1 MIYIFDKK
9 QKINKVFTDED
20 LTAGHLD
27 FKLNTAT
34 TFEFS
39 VPANKAL
46 PSGSKYVA
54 VPHPL
59 DDSKFVFLRL
69 TERVDKTDTV
79 DYSAYELAYQELQSY
94 GYIPDKRP
102 KDADALTLMKT
113 ALNGTNWEL
122 NKVNVAGKASTSFY
136 YVDHLTAISSVVD
149 LLGGEIVFYVEIQ
162 GNTISGRYMDYLARQ
177 GEDTSKVFSKGSNL
191 LTVERQTDMSSV
203 YTAILPRGKGVQ
215 VSGQD
220 DEETPDGYGRR
231 LNIADVEWKKS
242 NGKPLDK
249 AKGSL
254 ILGDP
259 DANKEWGHIDGQYR
273 LLLQNYD
280 DVDNVNVL
288 INSAYKT
295 LKSVNHPQIQYSATV
310 ADVGGLSLG
319 DTVLIM
325 HGERNLSY
333 KTRVFEVNY
342 DLLAP
347 DQTEISLGDDLTENS
362 IASQVI
368 TLGSSQNTLSE
379 QTQWTVA
386 QVGREPLHFGSDY
399 PEHPK
404 VGDIFFKYLPNGDTV
419 VYRWNG
425 TIWKELASSNT
436 AAEIS
441 DAVDDAIKKAKNYTD
456 ELNEK
461 QANDLAAFQQKA
473 NEALDSAA
481 EERGSLAT
489 EAQQISSSAAHQFE
503 VAAAE
508 RKKFSSQANS
518 MATSASSHADSMANS
533 ASAYAKAQASNVL
546 NQAQSELATAKQQ
559 LGSEVSKAQS
569 DITATNKQLAGKVSQ
584 TDFDKTTGDLST
596 KYGQVKA
603 TADAVTTDV
612 AKYKQNNDKKV
623 SANTASIAT
632 MSDQITS
639 KVSKDDFDKAT
650 GDLNGKFSQQ
660 KQTVDSISKTV
671 TELQAK
677 ANEQGQVNQLLN
689 TEFTPDLE
697 SWNVNNSSYI
707 NYVGINKDA
716 VIKGSNVLNIKHSS
730 TVGWGN
736 FKQKV
741 INFNAG
747 GVISASLYARA
758 TSTSW
763 GFALDSYDS
772 DGNRTTIK
780 QVTIP
785 EANTLLKIENVTIPT
800 KAVEL
805 YFSIWGQNEGTVVIA
820 QPMLVFDSTVG
831 NYVQGNYNNNSRVA
845 ELELGIDHITGL
857 VDDPKNGLSAVW
869 NLATEGQTT
878 AIKAQQDATT
888 AIQTA
893 QGFQSTVESMGKTNQ
908 LLNTEF
914 TPDLQS
920 WSASNKFITYAG
932 INKDATVKGS
942 NVLNIKHSAD
952 DGWGAYRQ
960 KISNLI
966 VSSVLSASVYA
977 RQTSGNWLFTIES
990 YDAKGTRTIIKQAN
1004 IPSTNTLLK
1013 IENLTVPSDSAS
1025 LYFSIW
1031 GQSEGTAVI
1040 AKPMLTFE
1048 SAVGNYVAGNYNSN
1062 DVIESVRTQLAG
1074 QITDEIK
1081 DRTSGDESVR
1091 TQLTKQFEQRI
1102 SANNDTLNT
1111 RFTQTEKSIEQE
1123 VKDRKSGDEST
1134 QTTLKNYV
1142 NTTVKNTKD
1151 DLESQ
1156 NTQTAS
1162 QIEQE
1167 IQDRKN
1173 GDSASET
1180 LLKNLIEQRVND
1192 VTSGYSGAIQT
1203 MADGIYASVSRPN
1216 QLINTEFTPDLQGWS
1231 SSNDFISYVG
1241 LNKGAV
1247 IRGSNVLNIKHSA
1260 DTGWGTYRQKVNNF
1274 VAGSTVSA
1282 SVYARQTA
1290 GNWTFT
1296 IDGYDANGERKIIK
1310 SVNVTNTNTLL
1321 KIENVTIPD
1330 DAVELY
1336 YSFWGQEEG
1345 TLVVSQPMLVF
1356 DSKVGTYMVGSA
1368 TNSSTVLSL
1377 LKDNWSIGIAD
1388 NIGRITSGI
1397 IGNADN
1403 MSLISDNVTIKSPS
1417 TQITGNT
1424 WITRAMIKDGAI
1436 GNAQI
1441 GNAAISS
1448 AQIINVDVSKISGNI
1463 ANFITGNINTLNSHV
1478 LYGDTGHLT
1487 TVDTGLIINN
1497 QDDHLQ
1503 LSSKGQYDVPTKRA
1517 QFELL
1522 GYASN
1527 VDKNMQG
1534 SLNYYKNPHNKGTG
1548 LGIRLLGNQILAIDE
1563 AVATG
1568 NLYLSPYA
1576 SGQVQVVNRDRNG
1589 FQDIKASKFV
1599 TSSERKYKSNIKAF
1613 KDDALQ
1619 LIKALDIKQYT
1630 KNNADEVGVIA
1641 DETDTRILDTEG
1653 TGVDLYSF
1661 ISINARAIQQLV
1673 ERVENLENGKSSSE
1687 QLSD

>member
-9 QKINKVFTDED
+9 QKINKVFTNED

-94 GYIPDKRP
+94 GYISDKRP

-273 LLLQNYD
+273 LLLKNYD

-386 QVGREPLHFGSDY
+386 QVGREPLYFGSDY
-399 PEHPK
+399 PKHPK

-425 TIWKELASSNT
+425 TIWEKLVSSNT

-441 DAVDDAIKKAKNYTD
+441 DAVDDAIKKANDYTD

-461 QANDLAAFQQKA
+461 QANDLAEFQSEA
-473 NEALDSAA
+473 NSALS
-481 EERGSLAT
+481 E
-489 EAQQISSSAAHQFE
+489 
-503 VAAAE
+503 AAAE
-508 RKKFSSQANS
+508 RNSLSIQADTMLSGANS
-518 MATSASSHADSMANS
+518 YADSMANS
-533 ASAYAKAQASNVL
+533 AAAYGKAQAGAVL
-546 NQAQSELATAKQQ
+546 SQAQTELATAKQQ

-612 AKYKQNNDKKV
+612 AKYKQTNDKKV
-623 SANTASIAT
+623 SANIASIAT

-639 KVSKDDFDKAT
+639 KVSKTDLDKAT
-650 GDLNGKFSQQ
+650 GELNGKFTQQ
-660 KQTVDSISKTV
+660 KQTVDSISQTV

-677 ANEQGQVNQLLN
+677 ANSQGQVNQLMN
-689 TEFTPDLE
+689 TEFNPDLE
-697 SWNVNNSSYI
+697 GWSASNNDITYAGVSKS
-707 NYVGINKDA
+707 VT
-716 VIKGSNVLNIKHSS
+716 IKGSNVLNITHGSNTNWSS
-730 TVGWGN
+730 YRQQISN
-736 FKQKV
+736 F
-741 INFNAG
+741 FAG
-747 GVISASLYARA
+747 ATLSASVYARA
-758 TSTSW
+758 TSTGW
-763 GFALDSYDS
+763 GFAIDSFS
-772 DGNRTTIK
+772 ADGKRTIVK
-780 QVTIP
+780 QVTITTT
-785 EANTLLKIENVTIPT
+785 NTLLKIENVTIPSDAD
-800 KAVEL
+800 KL
-805 YFSIWGQNEGTVVIA
+805 YFSFWGNTAGTAVIYK
-820 QPMLVFDSTVG
+820 PMLVFNSTVG
-831 NYVQGNYNNNSRVA
+831 DYVQGNYNNNSRVSA
-845 ELELGIDHITGL
+845 LEVDLDGINGL
-857 VDDPKNGLSAVW
+857 VNDPKNGLSATAA
-869 NLATEGQTT
+869 LAANGLSVATT
-878 AIKAQQDATT
+878 AKNNAST

-893 QGFQSTVESMGKTNQ
+893 NGTQTTVKSFQKDME
-908 LLNTEF
+908 
-914 TPDLQS
+914 DLQS
-920 WSASNKFITYAG
+920 KT
-932 INKDATVKGS
+932 
-942 NVLNIKHSAD
+942 
-952 DGWGAYRQ
+952 
-960 KISNLI
+960 
-966 VSSVLSASVYA
+966 
-977 RQTSGNWLFTIES
+977 
-990 YDAKGTRTIIKQAN
+990 
-1004 IPSTNTLLK
+1004 
-1013 IENLTVPSDSAS
+1013 
-1025 LYFSIW
+1025 
-1031 GQSEGTAVI
+1031 
-1040 AKPMLTFE
+1040 
-1048 SAVGNYVAGNYNSN
+1048 
-1062 DVIESVRTQLAG
+1062 
-1074 QITDEIK
+1074 
-1081 DRTSGDESVR
+1081 
-1091 TQLTKQFEQRI
+1091 
-1102 SANNDTLNT
+1102 
-1111 RFTQTEKSIEQE
+1111 
-1123 VKDRKSGDEST
+1123 
-1134 QTTLKNYV
+1134 
-1142 NTTVKNTKD
+1142 
-1151 DLESQ
+1151 
-1156 NTQTAS
+1156 TQTAG
-1162 QIEQE
+1162 QVTTEIE
-1167 IQDRKN
+1167 DRKN
-1173 GDSASET
+1173 GDSSVRT
-1180 LLKNLIEQRVND
+1180 DLSSLIDQRVKE
-1192 VTSGYSGAIQT
+1192 TKSGYESYFSQQAQ
-1203 MADGIYASVSRPN
+1203 GIIAEVSMPN
-1216 QLINTEFTPDLQGWS
+1216 QLINTEFTPDLEGWS
-1231 SSNDFISYVG
+1231 GNRFISYAAV
-1241 LNKGAV
+1241 NKSTKKM
-1247 IRGSNVLNIKHSA
+1247 GSNVLNITHGT
-1260 DTGWGTYRQKVNNF
+1260 DVGWGQYNQKISNF
-1274 VAGSTVSA
+1274 MAGGVVSA
-1282 SVYARQTA
+1282 SVYAREDSGNWAFTLDSYNATGKRTILSSVDISTGYSLVKVENVKIPQDSVELRYSFWCQTA
-1290 GNWTFT
+1290 GM
-1296 IDGYDANGERKIIK
+1296 
-1310 SVNVTNTNTLL
+1310 LL
-1321 KIENVTIPD
+1321 I
-1330 DAVELY
+1330 A
-1336 YSFWGQEEG
+1336 
-1345 TLVVSQPMLVF
+1345 QPMLVF
-1356 DSKVGTYMVGSA
+1356 SNTVPTYMPGSYSGMN
-1368 TNSSTVLSL
+1368 TSTVLEL
-1377 LKDNWSIGIAD
+1377 FKDNWALGIAD
-1388 NIGRITSGI
+1388 NTGRLISGI
-1397 IGNADN
+1397 NGDRSGTVIQGKKLVINSDTTINGKAFIDGSVIKNASIG
-1403 MSLISDNVTIKSPS
+1403 T
-1417 TQITGNT
+1417 
-1424 WITRAMIKDGAI
+1424 
-1436 GNAQI
+1436 AQI
-1441 GNAAISS
+1441 GKAAIGS

-1463 ANFITGNINTLNSHV
+1463 ANFITGNINTLNSRV

-1687 QLSD
+1687 QPSD